1 MSKEEMEKLL
11 KHGAYHAIK
20 GDDLDENNES
30 EAFFNASIDE
40 ILQARTCCSRTSLNS
55 DMYN

>member
-1 MSKEEMEKLL
+1 MSIEEMEKLL

-40 ILQARTCCSRTSLNS
+40 ILQARTLCVFAVN
-55 DMYN
+55 